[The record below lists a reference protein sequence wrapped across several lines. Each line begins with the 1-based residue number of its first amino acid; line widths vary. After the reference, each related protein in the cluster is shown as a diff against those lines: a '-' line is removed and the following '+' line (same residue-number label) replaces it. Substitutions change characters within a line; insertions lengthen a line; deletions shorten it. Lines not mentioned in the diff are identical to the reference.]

1 MTLCCSGLS
10 SVLLYIKKKK
20 MFLQIYLIFI
30 RLKPKVEKLVA
41 VRDSLDFDN
50 ISGIN
55 AMLHTAKYDILPLW

>member
-1 MTLCCSGLS
+1 
-10 SVLLYIKKKK
+10 

-30 RLKPKVEKLVA
+30 RLKPKVEKLLV

-55 AMLHTAKYDILPLW
+55 AILHTPKYDILPLLEQQ